1 MLDAAALAGA
11 AALLG
16 VVVWRSVIV
25 APALPRGALLLS
37 STPWARIVSI
47 TDATG
52 SAVEI
57 HPPGTTP
64 ARLEYTYAKV
74 DRDAGLGA
82 FTTDDFFWAT
92 GWEGHRVDIGVRS
105 GGHTSLHA
113 IGQLQRFKDSPR
125 PEEREDWIKRYRL
138 EWRFKL

>member
-1 MLDAAALAGA
+1 VDLVARFRRSGQAPIQLVADYSWNRELEADNKGLWLAAV
-11 AALLG
+11 LG
-16 VVVWRSVIV
+16 
-25 APALPRGALLLS
+25 
-37 STPWARIVSI
+37 SI
-47 TDATG
+47 Q
-52 SAVEI
+52 
-57 HPPGTTP
+57 TTP

-82 FTTDDFFWAT
+82 FSTDDFFWAT